1 MQIDIST
8 KSLVFS
14 KQNNACKNNVSNML
28 QNMIQNQLETKIKNK
43 EKIETNNIN
52 KNLNTTTH
60 HTGLSVSDIVDA
72 IDYLYAP
79 ITDTFKSISLNSKL
93 YNQYS
98 DELKNNNLSED
109 EKDKIQSALDNAK
122 QNIIEL
128 TSPEYTSKLDKYISN
143 NVSPQIKDLLNRLNK
158 ATGNTIDTSELS
170 IPSMESLGLIPNKNL
185 DFNSLL
191 AEIKDAEKSIKKKIS
206 KLFDIDIK
214 YGGAS
219 KSLAKI
225 IDTYE

>member
-14 KQNNACKNNVSNML
+14 KQNNADKNNVSNMV
-28 QNMIQNQLETKIKNK
+28 QNQLETKIKNK
-43 EKIETNNIN
+43 EKIETDNISE
-52 KNLNTTTH
+52 NLNTTTQN
-60 HTGLSVSDIVDA
+60 TNSSILNTVDV
-72 IDYLYAP
+72 IDYLYTP
-79 ITDTFKSISLNSKL
+79 ITDTFKSISLNAKL

-109 EKDKIQSALDNAK
+109 EKDKIQSSLDHAK

-128 TSPEYTSKLDKYISN
+128 TSPEYTSKLDKYISSN
-143 NVSPQIKDLLNRLNK
+143 ISPKVNGLLNLLNNT
-158 ATGNTIDTSELS
+158 TGNKIDTSGLS
-170 IPSMESLGLIPNKNL
+170 ITSMESLGLSSNKNL

-191 AEIKDAEKSIKKKIS
+191 DEIKDAEKNIKKKIS
-206 KLFDIDIK
+206 NLLDIDIT
-214 YGGAS
+214 YGGAP
-219 KSLAKI
+219 KSSAKI